1 MAKAQKPDEVLK
13 RDEELLRKMGYKQ
26 ELARALSGFSNFAIS
41 FTIISIL
48 SGGLTLFGFGLT
60 AAGTT
65 AASIGW
71 PIVSVM
77 TLCVALAMAEIAS
90 AYPTAGGLYYWASK
104 LGGAGWGWF
113 TAWFNLIGQI
123 AVTAGIDYGLAIFV
137 DALLNEFFPGFP
149 ATGHSGA
156 VATLVIY
163 AVILASQAGLNLLG
177 VHVISILNNISAWWH
192 VAGVAL
198 IVGALLFFAPVH
210 PHPLHFA
217 FTTLQTQTGFPTWY
231 GFLIGLLLAQ
241 YTFTG
246 YDASAHVSEE
256 TVGADKSAPRGIIY
270 SVLISA
276 IAGYV
281 LQMGLITAIPSL
293 DQTLGATNA
302 VLYILTTRL
311 GASMGTAL
319 FIIALVAQYFCG
331 TASITSNSRMI
342 YAFARDHGIPLSTL
356 WSKINKQTH
365 VPRNAIFC
373 SIVVAFILA
382 LPALFSTVI
391 YSAVTSIATIGLY
404 IAYVAPIFLR
414 RIYASRF
421 EPGAFSLGRWSA
433 PIGWIAVVW
442 VMFICILFML
452 PTTADLSVATFNFTP
467 IVLLVVFA
475 FLVPWY
481 IFSVRHWFKGPVA
494 NIDEPYGT
502 GGYRMLGDTPP
513 PVSSEPLGE

>member
-1 MAKAQKPDEVLK
+1 MLKGESSDVLR

-60 AAGTT
+60 SAGTT

-77 TLCVALAMAEIAS
+77 AMCVALAMAEIAS

-149 ATGHSGA
+149 AEGQSGA

-163 AVILASQAGLNLLG
+163 AVILASQALLNLLG
-177 VHVISILNNISAWWH
+177 VRVISVLNNISAWWH
-192 VAGVAL
+192 VLGVVV

-210 PHPLHFA
+210 PQPLHFA
-217 FTTLQTQTGFPTWY
+217 FTALQTQTGFPVWY

-246 YDASAHVSEE
+246 FDASAHVSEE
-256 TVGADKSAPRGIIY
+256 TVGADRSAPRGIIY

-281 LQMGLITAIPSL
+281 LQMGLVMAIPSL
-293 DQTLGATNA
+293 DDATGATNA

-311 GASMGTAL
+311 GASIGTAL
-319 FIIALVAQYFCG
+319 FVVALVAQYFCG

-342 YAFARDHGIPLSTL
+342 YAFARDRGIPLSRL
-356 WSKINKQTH
+356 WSRINKQTH
-365 VPRNAIFC
+365 VPRNAILC
-373 SIVVAFILA
+373 AIVAAFILA

-414 RIYASRF
+414 RVYPYRF
-421 EPGAFSLGRWSA
+421 RPGSFTLGRWSA
-433 PIGWIAVVW
+433 PIGWVAVMW
-442 VMFICILFML
+442 VVFICILFML
-452 PTTADLSVATFNFTP
+452 PTTSHLSVATFNFTP
-467 IVLLVVFA
+467 VVLIIVFA
-475 FLVPWY
+475 LLIPWY
-481 IFSVRHWFKGPVA
+481 VLSVRHWFKGPVA
-494 NIDEPYGT
+494 NVDAPDAVDERPGS
-502 GGYRMLGDTPP
+502 DDVPP
-513 PVSSEPLGE
+513 SLSTQPLSE